1 MTSGQNSKFELTAK
15 TLFGL
20 EDILSEEI
28 EKLGGENIVKAHRA
42 VTFIGDKELM
52 YKANYHLRTALRVL
66 KPIYQSKIKNDIQLY
81 NAIKTIEW
89 ENFMDV
95 KQSLAIDSVVSSP
108 NFNHSQYVSQKVKD
122 AIVDRFK
129 GKYNKRPSVDSINP
143 ALRINILIS
152 NEDLIVSLDSSGE
165 SLHKR
170 GYRTVQGPA
179 PLNEILAAGMIMLTG
194 WKGETNFVDPMCGSG
209 TLAIEAALIAYNIP
223 PGTYRENFG
232 FENWPDY
239 EDELFQKVVDDT
251 SEKKDVDFFI
261 SASDISHEAT
271 SIARQNI
278 KSAMLEKKVE
288 LTTKSIEDV
297 NVPSGGGIAVINPPY
312 GERLREYQMQAF
324 YSRIGDALK
333 KKFLGYDAWIISSNK
348 EAIKKI
354 GLKTA
359 KKLTLYNGPLECKYH
374 KFTIFAGSRK
384 KR

>member
-20 EDILSEEI
+20 EDILAEEI

-42 VTFIGDKELM
+42 VTFTGDKELM
-52 YKANYHLRTALRVL
+52 YKANYHLRTALRIL
-66 KPIYQSKIKNDIQLY
+66 KPVYQAKIKNDIQLY

-95 KQSLAIDSVVSSP
+95 KQSMAIDSVVSSP

-129 GKYNKRPSVDSINP
+129 GKYNKRPSVDTINP

-271 SIARQNI
+271 STARQNI
-278 KSAMLEKKVE
+278 KSAMLEKKIE

-297 NVPSGGGIAVINPPY
+297 IVPSGGGMAVINPPY
-312 GERLREYQMQAF
+312 GERLREYQIQAF

-333 KKFLGYDAWIISSNK
+333 KKFLGYDVWIISSNK

-359 KKLTLYNGPLECKYH
+359 KKLTLFNGPLECKYH